1 VRRILFLAGCAQP
14 VTKVDAQLDQAVA
27 DTPDVQPDATI
38 DAPLD
43 QPAEAQVETAPDI
56 PVERGDF

>member
-1 VRRILFLAGCAQP
+1 M
-14 VTKVDAQLDQAVA
+14 TKVDAQLDQAVA